1 MTLSKS
7 KCLQGILFSLA
18 LSLPLA
24 AQATVVEVRT
34 DLGNF
39 QINLFDET
47 TPKTVQN
54 FLSYV
59 NSGQYANNV
68 VHRTEA
74 NFVMQSGGFTYNN
87 VFPPTSFQTSPAIAN
102 EPVLSNV
109 RGTIAMAKFG
119 GNPDSATSQWF
130 INVNNNA
137 SNLDV
142 QNGGFTVFGQVLG
155 DGMDVVDAIVATTTF
170 NFGGAFQSLP
180 LRNYT
185 AADASAGTEPTDSN
199 LIIISDIAVVND
211 AVVTNPDLNPAR
223 NTSLNADNSGGDS
236 GGAMG
241 VFLVSALA
249 VFAIRRRFK
258 SAWLQK

>member
-1 MTLSKS
+1 MILSKS

-18 LSLPLA
+18 LSLPLV
-24 AQATVVEVRT
+24 AQASVVEVRT

-47 TPKTVQN
+47 TPKTVAN

-59 NSGQYANNV
+59 NSGEYANNV

-74 NFVMQSGGFTYNN
+74 NFVMQAGGYTYNT
-87 VFPPTSFQTSPAIAN
+87 VFPPTSFQTSPAIDN

-119 GNPDSATSQWF
+119 GDPNSATSQWF

-155 DGMDVVDAIVATTTF
+155 NGMDVVDAIVATRTF

-180 LRNYT
+180 LRDYT
-185 AADASAGTEPTDSN
+185 TDNFNAGTEPTETN
-199 LIIISDIAVVND
+199 LVIISDIEVVNSD
-211 AVVTNPDLNPAR
+211 VVTNPDLNPAR
-223 NTSLNADNSGGDS
+223 NTLLNIDNSSAGGDS

-241 VFLVSALA
+241 AFLVSMLA
-249 VFAIRRRFK
+249 MFAIRRRLK
-258 SAWLQK
+258 SA